1 MFDIEKVRN
10 DFPILKEKIYG
21 NPLVYFDN
29 GATTEKPKI
38 VIDTISDLY
47 LRLDGNVHRGVH
59 FLSVQMTEAYEN
71 ARNVMRSFINAG
83 STSEIIFTNGTTGS
97 INLVASSFGEKFV
110 HEGDEILVSEM
121 EHHSNIVPWQLL
133 AERKNAKIKV
143 IPMDEKG
150 ELLLDKL
157 DELLT
162 HNTRIVSVTH
172 VSNVLGTINPVK
184 KIIAKAHA
192 KGIPVLI
199 DGAQAVQHS
208 NVDVQDMD
216 CDFYA
221 FSGHKV
227 YGPNGIGVLYGKE
240 KWLEE
245 MPPYQ
250 GGGDMVANVSFEKT
264 TFAELPLKFEAGTSN
279 YVGAVGMSKAIEYFL
294 SLGMTN
300 VNAYE
305 KELLDYATRKL
316 SQIEDLTIYGKSDHK
331 ISILSF
337 LIKGIHQLDTGMILD
352 KKGIAVRTGTHCAEP
367 VMQHYG
373 IDGTVRAS
381 LVFYNTKEEID
392 HLYETLLKV
401 KKMFS

>member
-1 MFDIEKVRN
+1 MFNIEQVRK
-10 DFPILKEKIYG
+10 DFPILSEEIYG
-21 NPLVYFDN
+21 KPLVYFDN

-47 LRLDGNVHRGVH
+47 SKLDGNVHRGVH
-59 FLSVQMTEAYEN
+59 FLSVQMTEAFEN
-71 ARNVMRSFINAG
+71 ARNIIKNFINAG
-83 STSEIIFTNGTTGS
+83 SSREIIFTSGTTGS

-110 HEGDEILVSEM
+110 HDGDEILVSEM

-133 AERKNAKIKV
+133 AERKKARVKV
-143 IPMDEKG
+143 IPMNDKG
-150 ELLLDKL
+150 ELILDNL

-162 HNTRIVSVTH
+162 PKTRIVSVTH

-184 KIIAKAHA
+184 EIIARAHTR
-192 KGIPVLI
+192 GIPVLI

-208 NVDVQDMD
+208 DVDVQEMN

-240 KWLEE
+240 EWLEK

-250 GGGDMVANVSFEKT
+250 GGGEMIAKVSFGKT
-264 TFAELPLKFEAGTSN
+264 TFAELPLKFEAGTPN
-279 YVGAVGMSKAIEYFL
+279 YVGAVALGKAIEYFL
-294 SLGMTN
+294 SLGMAD
-300 VNAYE
+300 VISYE
-305 KELLDYATRKL
+305 NELLEYAKRKL
-316 SQIEDLTIYGKSDHK
+316 SQIEDLTIFGQADHK
-331 ISILSF
+331 ISVLSF
-337 LIKGIHQLDTGMILD
+337 LLKGIHPMDTGMILD
-352 KKGIAVRTGTHCAEP
+352 KNGISVRTGTHCAEP
-367 VMQHYG
+367 VMHHYG

-392 HLYETLLKV
+392 QLCDVLIKV
-401 KKMFS
+401 KKMFR